1 MSTKNESKRMS
12 RWGDSDS
19 DDDDE
24 RLPRASSFVNV
35 PQIGLH
41 DKEPQDNHNHHPSS
55 CSMPSRNSHGSM
67 NQKRH
72 PKLNRNTKQATKGG
86 KGRAGGAKSN
96 GRNADWRE
104 MARNSQKY
112 GTTNGTY
119 ST

>member
-19 DDDDE
+19 DDEDE
-24 RLPRASSFVNV
+24 SLPRASSFVNV

-41 DKEPQDNHNHHPSS
+41 DKEPQDNHHNPPS
-55 CSMPSRNSHGSM
+55 SMPSRNGSM

-86 KGRAGGAKSN
+86 KGRAGGAAKSN